1 MFDKIAVCYLK
12 QQIYGKLKMN
22 INKNPINFFCS
33 IYIFKMDVMK
43 FLWHQSSAIFT

>member
-1 MFDKIAVCYLK
+1 MFDKTAVCYLK
-12 QQIYGKLKMN
+12 QQIYEKLKMN

-43 FLWHQSSAIFT
+43 ILWHYSSAVFT